1 MAKNHQ
7 FYVKYVKRGLDFL
20 ITSLFLV
27 LFWWLYLILALL
39 VKIKLGSP
47 IIFKQPRP
55 GRNEVIFEMKKFRTM
70 TNEKDENGN
79 LLSDEKRLNQFGR
92 WLRSTSLD
100 ELPEIIEIWTGK
112 MSLVGPRPLLV
123 DYLPYYTKEEAQR
136 HKMRPGLTG
145 WAQVNGRNASSW
157 DEQLKQD
164 VYYVKNCSFLLDCK
178 ILFMTVYKVIKKS
191 DILMGEEIRKK
202 QGRLDEER
210 KDKV

>member
-210 KDKV
+210 KGKV